1 MFTDM
6 TRGTH
11 DNDNEEFSFVSLA
24 ALTANV
30 VRYLETDKQKEE
42 AAQGKRQPRHSDEE
56 ECKKQLEYVER
67 RLADLR
73 AFERIAMYGKRRKR
87 E

>member
-30 VRYLETDKQKEE
+30 VRYLETDKQKED
-42 AAQGKRQPRHSDEE
+42 ATDKSSSSDEE
-56 ECKKQLEYVER
+56 EKRAIKRLEFVNR
-67 RLADLR
+67 RLRDLQRFEDR
-73 AFERIAMYGKRRKR
+73 AAGKRRR
-87 E
+87 